1 MIPKNLVNLKEMKMM
16 MNKVN
21 VAFQVLPEADGEIS
35 YRVVDEAIRVI
46 TESGLTFRVCPFETV
61 VECTLTEATDLV
73 HKIHKACEKAG
84 TRRMLTYLKIQAD
97 FTKDVEISDKMEKYD
112 NF

>member
-1 MIPKNLVNLKEMKMM
+1 

-35 YRVVDEAIRVI
+35 YRVVDEAISVI
-46 TESGLTFRVCPFETV
+46 TASGLTYRVCPFETV
-61 VECTLTEATDLV
+61 VECTLEEATGLV
-73 HKIHKACEKAG
+73 HRIHEACEKAG

-97 FTKDVEISDKMEKYD
+97 FTRDVEISDKMEKYD
-112 NF
+112 KF

>member
-1 MIPKNLVNLKEMKMM
+1 

-46 TESGLTFRVCPFETV
+46 AESGLTYRVCPFETV
-61 VECTLTEATDLV
+61 VECTLEEATYLV
-73 HKIHKACEKAG
+73 HMIHKACEKAG
-84 TRRMLTYLKIQAD
+84 AMRMLTYLKIQAD
-97 FTKDVEISDKMEKYD
+97 FTRNVEISDKMEKY
-112 NF
+112 NKF

>member
-1 MIPKNLVNLKEMKMM
+1 

-35 YRVVDEAIRVI
+35 YRVVDEAIRI
-46 TESGLTFRVCPFETV
+46 ISDSGLVYRVCPFETV
-61 VECTLTEATDLV
+61 VECTIQEATELV
-73 HKIHKACEKAG
+73 HRIHEACEKAG

-97 FTKDVEISDKMEKYD
+97 FTRDVEIADKMEKYD